1 MLVRALPISLRS
13 SSPTPPQRA
22 IAHLGLSAATFD
34 FPTAPAAVDLTATI
48 SPLHGAACVLAIT
61 LAGLGALAA
70 ASLIGYSPTL
80 LAQHLEEQEHPDR
93 ERITADFAQHDAEY
107 LAVAMTYT
115 VTGWILGL
123 WALTNA
129 IDAAN
134 QGWAIAVFGLLMLL
148 VAGSLPVAVAQARAE
163 RTLLATR
170 RAVRLGWWLLR
181 WPLVVPLVAATR
193 LCIHALR
200 IRPAAASNPA
210 EVQKQVMA
218 AVADSTEETLA
229 GEERKWIGNI
239 VALKDLQVSTV
250 MTPRP
255 DLIAFPEELL
265 LRQAVQQALQHGFS
279 RYPVFRGRIDEIVGI
294 FYAKDALR
302 LMHDAAGSQADKPI
316 ATMLRETLFVP
327 ETMGAAQL
335 LRRFQ
340 AGHQHMA
347 IVLDEYGTTAG
358 VVSVEDVLE
367 RIVGDIGDEY
377 DSPDAALPAREQIR
391 VIEAGRILEIPA
403 RTTVAEVNRRLGT
416 ELPEE
421 GDWET
426 VAGLVIAKCSHIPR
440 IDEAVVV
447 DGVEFRV
454 LAADERRVLRLRA
467 TALGVQPA
475 QDSR

>member
-1 MLVRALPISLRS
+1 MLVAALLRSLRS
-13 SSPTPPQRA
+13 PASHPARWA
-22 IAHLGLSAATFD
+22 LL
-34 FPTAPAAVDLTATI
+34 AAVDPAGSATVDLAATI
-48 SPLHGAACVLAIT
+48 SPLHCVVCVAAIA

-70 ASLIGYSPTL
+70 TSLIGYSPNL
-80 LAQHLEEQEHPDR
+80 LAAHLEEQEHPDR
-93 ERITADFAQHDAEY
+93 ERITADFARNDAEY
-107 LAVAMTYT
+107 LAVAMIYT
-115 VTGWILGL
+115 VAGWIVGL
-123 WALTNA
+123 WALGNA
-129 IDAAN
+129 IDAPN
-134 QGWAIAVFGLLMLL
+134 QGWAVALFGALMLL
-148 VAGSLPVAVAQARAE
+148 VAGSLPVAIAQARAE

-170 RAVRLGWWLLR
+170 RAVRAGWRLLR

-200 IRPAAASNPA
+200 IRPAAASNAA

-218 AVADSTEETLA
+218 AVADSTEATLA
-229 GEERKWIGNI
+229 GEERAWIGNI

-255 DLIAFPEELL
+255 DVIGFPEDLPL
-265 LRQAVQQALQHGFS
+265 QQAIQQALEHGFS
-279 RYPVFRGRIDEIVGI
+279 RYPVYRGRIDEIVGI
-294 FYAKDALR
+294 FYVKDALR
-302 LMHDAAGSQADKPI
+302 LLHDAKGGLADKPI
-316 ATMLRETLFVP
+316 ATMVREVLLVP

-367 RIVGDIGDEY
+367 QIVGDIGDEY
-377 DSPDAALPAREQIR
+377 DGPDAHSPAPDQIR
-391 VIEAGRILEIPA
+391 VIEAGRVLEIPA
-403 RTTVAEVNRRLGT
+403 RATVAEVNQQLGT
-416 ELPEE
+416 DLPED

-440 IDEAVVV
+440 VDEKVVV
-447 DGVEFRV
+447 GDVEFRV
-454 LAADERRVLRLRA
+454 LLADERRVLRLRA

-475 QDSR
+475 EETR